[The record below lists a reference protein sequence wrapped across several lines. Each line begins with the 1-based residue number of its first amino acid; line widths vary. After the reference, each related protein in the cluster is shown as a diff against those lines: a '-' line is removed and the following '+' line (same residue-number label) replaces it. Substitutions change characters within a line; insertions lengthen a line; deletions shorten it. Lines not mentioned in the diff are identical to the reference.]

1 MSYDIQLKV
10 KELPNLKTK
19 KKQLINIEDFC
30 GWVEFKNM
38 NNDCK

>member
-19 KKQLINIEDFC
+19 KKTIDKHRRFLWL
-30 GWVEFKNM
+30 GGV
-38 NNDCK
+38 